1 MNDEQIRGNIM
12 NYIEEFLNSN
22 GLYNFEEK
30 SREYL
35 IDFLYNN
42 HDFRKELISVIL
54 TKIEETEKE
63 SHVTIFDSLGRYH
76 GVFYVSELI
85 VKNAKGLY
93 QKHENNW
100 FDDDSDEFNL
110 IAAVIDYLYSVSKSE
125 GTNVKVFDAAKLIA
139 LEMTINPWKDGE
151 TRLEPFFEGEDDD
164 NVAEFM
170 PYRMY
175 RSHLR
180 SKNAFT
186 VKNRIFIATSALI
199 LLANYYEG
207 FLYACNK
214 ERVSNESVN
223 LKLLLEEKYANNY
236 EEAIV
241 IKFKSNPFFANS
253 EYVYELHYKFSE
265 EYLSCKNSKFTKVM
279 SKLSKITG
287 LRKEINASYDCF
299 IKTWQEHFRVERM
312 ERAKSELF
320 TKLLNSDDVDSII
333 LRKTRR

>member
-1 MNDEQIRGNIM
+1 M
-12 NYIEEFLNSN
+12 NYIETFLNSN

-30 SREYL
+30 SKEYL

-42 HDFRKELISVIL
+42 HDFRKELINVIL
-54 TKIEETEKE
+54 TKIEKTENE
-63 SHVTIFDSLGRYH
+63 SNVTIFDSLGRYH

-93 QKHENNW
+93 QRRENNW
-100 FDDDSDEFNL
+100 FDDDDEFSL
-110 IAAVIDYLYSVSKSE
+110 IAAVIDYLYSVQKNE

-139 LEMTINPWKDGE
+139 LEKTTINPWKDGG
-151 TRLEPFFEGEDDD
+151 TRLEPFFGGEDDD

-170 PYRMY
+170 PFRMY
-175 RSHLR
+175 RGHLK
-180 SKNAFT
+180 SKNLFT
-186 VKNRIFIATSALI
+186 VKNRVFIATSALI

-214 ERVSNESVN
+214 ERIGNESVN
-223 LKLLLEEKYANNY
+223 LKLLLEEKHAKNY

-265 EYLSCKNSKFTKVM
+265 GYLSRKNSKFTKAV

-333 LRKTRR
+333 LRKT

>member
-1 MNDEQIRGNIM
+1 M
-12 NYIEEFLNSN
+12 NYIETFLNSN
-22 GLYNFEEK
+22 GLYNLEQESK
-30 SREYL
+30 EYL

-54 TKIEETEKE
+54 TKIEKAEIE
-63 SHVTIFDSLGRYH
+63 SHVTIFDSLGHYH

-93 QKHENNW
+93 QRRENNW
-100 FDDDSDEFNL
+100 FNYDDDNDEFNL
-110 IAAVIDYLYSVSKSE
+110 IAAVIDYLYSVTKSE
-125 GTNVKVFDAAKLIA
+125 GTNVKVFNVAKLIA

-151 TRLEPFFEGEDDD
+151 TRLEPFFGGEDDD

-170 PYRMY
+170 PFRMY
-175 RSHLR
+175 RSHLK

-186 VKNRIFIATSALI
+186 VKNRVFIATSALI

-223 LKLLLEEKYANNY
+223 IKLLLEEKYAKNY

-253 EYVYELHYKFSE
+253 EYAYELHYKFTK
-265 EYLSCKNSKFTKVM
+265 EYLSCKNRKFSKVM
-279 SKLSKITG
+279 NKLLKITG
-287 LRKEINASYDCF
+287 LKKEINESYDCF
-299 IKTWQEHFRVERM
+299 IKTWQEHFRIERM
-312 ERAKSELF
+312 EKAKSELF
-320 TKLLNSDDVDSII
+320 TKLINSDDVDSIV
-333 LRKTRR
+333 LRRTNSNKK

>member
-1 MNDEQIRGNIM
+1 M
-12 NYIEEFLNSN
+12 NYIETFINSN

-30 SREYL
+30 SKECL
-35 IDFLYNN
+35 IDFLFDNP
-42 HDFRKELISVIL
+42 DFRKELIRVIL
-54 TKIEETEKE
+54 TKIEKVENE

-93 QKHENNW
+93 QRRENNW
-100 FDDDSDEFNL
+100 FDYDNDDNDEFNL
-110 IAAVIDYLYSVSKSE
+110 IAAVIDYLYSVTKSE

-151 TRLEPFFEGEDDD
+151 TQLEPFFGGEDDD

-175 RSHLR
+175 RSHLK

-186 VKNRIFIATSALI
+186 VKNRVFIATSALI

-223 LKLLLEEKYANNY
+223 IKLLLEEKYAKNY

-241 IKFKSNPFFANS
+241 IKFKNNPFFVNS

-279 SKLSKITG
+279 GKIMGKLLKITG
-287 LRKEINASYDCF
+287 LRKEINESYDCF

-312 ERAKSELF
+312 EKAKSELF
-320 TKLLNSDDVDSII
+320 TKLINSDDVDNII
-333 LRKTRR
+333 LRRTY